1 MEYDFMKK
9 ISMCIFFA
17 LGVLSLWHT
26 VMNYSINGD
35 DFQKDPKV
43 MMEIYNDLPIPE
55 STTEIDKKDISRPR
69 TSAFLDIYY
78 HTDLPNNQIIS
89 FYVEELSRKGW
100 KQIEYRGGKG
110 VLFQKDKWKIAV
122 NEGDLEYNLEIF
134 KFYEISD

>member
-1 MEYDFMKK
+1 MQ
-9 ISMCIFFA
+9 CI
-17 LGVLSLWHT
+17 
-26 VMNYSINGD
+26 
-35 DFQKDPKV
+35 
-43 MMEIYNDLPIPE
+43 
-55 STTEIDKKDISRPR
+55 
-69 TSAFLDIYY
+69 
-78 HTDLPNNQIIS
+78 NNQIIS